1 MPHPAATDQ
10 EVVEHA
16 ASVEKRLRDAR
27 EAQRLSWVTLAGIL
41 YEFDEDDLW
50 EPLGYESLNEWL
62 AGPDVEL
69 TRKSFR
75 DHVRIWREL
84 VIERKVD
91 WTDLA
96 FVDFTKVRDALPF
109 ITSGRAQA
117 KDVLSDAAVLTRSD
131 LMEKYGGDPN
141 APLAAENEP
150 EPVKCPTCW
159 RNAQNDAQRR
169 RIEKAR
175 AA

>member
-1 MPHPAATDQ
+1 VPHPAATDQ

-16 ASVEKRLRDAR
+16 ASVEARLRQAR

-41 YEFDEDDLW
+41 YEFDEDNLW

-84 VIERKVD
+84 VIERGVE
-91 WTDLA
+91 WSSLA
-96 FVDFTKVRDALPF
+96 FVDFTKVRDALPI
-109 ITSGRAQA
+109 ITSGKADA
-117 KDVLSDAAVLTRSD
+117 ATVLSDAAVLTRSD
-131 LMEKYGGDPN
+131 LIEKYGGDPS
-141 APLAAENEP
+141 APLAAEDEP
-150 EPVKCPTCW
+150 EQVKCPTCW
-159 RNAQNDAQRR
+159 RNAQNDAQRK
-169 RIEKAR
+169 RIKKAR
-175 AA
+175 AV